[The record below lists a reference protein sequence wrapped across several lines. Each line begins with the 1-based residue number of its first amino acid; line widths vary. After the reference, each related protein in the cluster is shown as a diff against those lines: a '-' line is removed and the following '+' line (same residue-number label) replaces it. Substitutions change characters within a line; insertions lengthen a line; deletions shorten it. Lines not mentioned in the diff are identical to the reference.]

1 MKTLKFVGKCK
12 WILIAAGILAALLYP
27 YETTVVPTW
36 RVRVLD
42 EDRSPLRR
50 VRVTEYWSDASV
62 ERDDHQAESVTDDDG
77 YVTFPTR
84 TIRAS
89 PIRRGIVPLINRLN
103 VHGVDVGPHAYL
115 IISRVVSSDMNFMTD
130 NSNYF
135 PGKPLPEEIV
145 LRRLR

>member
-1 MKTLKFVGKCK
+1 MRPLKLTRKFL
-12 WILIAAGILAALLYP
+12 WIVIPLGIAAVLLYP
-27 YETTVVPTW
+27 YEATIVPTW

-42 EDRSPLRR
+42 EERNPLGR

-62 ERDDHQAESVTDDDG
+62 ERDDHQAESITDDRG

-89 PIRRGIVPLINRLN
+89 LIRRGIVPLINRLN

-145 LRRLR
+145 LRRLK

>member
-1 MKTLKFVGKCK
+1 MRPLKFMGKFL
-12 WILIAAGILAALLYP
+12 WILIAVGIVAVLSYP

-42 EDRSPLRR
+42 EERNPLGR

-62 ERDDHQAESVTDDDG
+62 ERDDHHAESITDDGG

-89 PIRRGIVPLINRLN
+89 LIRRGIVPLINRLN

-115 IISRVVSSDMNFMTD
+115 IVSRVVSRDMNSRTA
-130 NSNYF
+130 NSDYF

-145 LRRLR
+145 LRRLE

>member
-1 MKTLKFVGKCK
+1 MRKFR
-12 WILIAAGILAALLYP
+12 WILIPVGILAVLLYP

-42 EDRSPLRR
+42 DERNPMGR
-50 VRVTEYWSDASV
+50 VRVTEYWSDDSV
-62 ERDDHQAESVTDDDG
+62 ERDDHEAESITDDEG

-84 TIRAS
+84 IIRAS

-103 VHGVDVGPHAYL
+103 VHGGAGGPHAYL
-115 IISRVVSSDMNFMTD
+115 IISRVASSDMNFITA